1 MYDCNE
7 GDILIGIVCIGL
19 GIIFYVVFHYLIMY
33 KNFLL

>member
-1 MYDCNE
+1 MYDCNK

-19 GIIFYVVFHYLIMY
+19 GIIFYVAFHFVTMY